1 MTIRGIL
8 FDVDDTLFDYTA
20 SEAAGLLALLR
31 EDRVLD
37 RFPEPAAAVAL
48 WRSIMEEEYARF
60 TSGELTLAAQQ
71 RNRAHRFLAH
81 LGRTG
86 LPDADAVAWF
96 ARYDTHRRAAWSAFP
111 DAEPALRALAPG
123 YRLGVV
129 SNAAAH
135 VQRRKLGALGLLP
148 YVAEVF
154 VCSQEHG
161 AAKPAASIFHAACD
175 GLGLPPHEVAY
186 VGDNYAM
193 DALGAH
199 GAGLR
204 AFWLNR
210 SGAPIPPEPVVETL
224 ATLAA
229 LPAALAARPD
239 QSLRERSS

>member
-8 FDVDDTLFDYTA
+8 FDVDDTLFDYTS
-20 SEAAGLLALLR
+20 SESAGLLALLR
-31 EDRVLD
+31 EDRALD
-37 RFPEPAAAVAL
+37 RFPDPTAAVTL
-48 WRSIMEEEYARF
+48 WRAIMEEEYARF
-60 TSGELTLAAQQ
+60 TSGELTITDQQ
-71 RNRAHRFLAH
+71 RNRARRFLTH
-81 LGRTG
+81 LGHTG
-86 LPDADAVAWF
+86 LPDAEVVAWF

-111 DAEPALRALAPG
+111 DAEPTLRALAPD

-129 SNAAAH
+129 SNAAVA
-135 VQRRKLGALGLLP
+135 VQRRKLDALGLLP

-175 GLGLPPHEVAY
+175 ELGLPAHEVAY
-186 VGDNYAM
+186 VGDNYAL

-204 AFWLNR
+204 PFWLNR
-210 SGAPIPPEPVVETL
+210 SGAPIPPDPVIETIT
-224 ATLAA
+224 TLTA
-229 LPAALAARPD
+229 LPAVLVD